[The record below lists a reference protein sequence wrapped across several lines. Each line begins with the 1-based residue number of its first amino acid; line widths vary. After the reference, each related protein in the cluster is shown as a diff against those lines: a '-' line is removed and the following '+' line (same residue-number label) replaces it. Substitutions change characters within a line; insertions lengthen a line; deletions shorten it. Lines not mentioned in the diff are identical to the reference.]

1 MSKAMREEVRGRR
14 YKGEGSRTRQNME
27 KEEECSTW
35 NTKRREMREK
45 VPHGTNKR
53 HEKTTSRG
61 GGFDVMNYNK
71 NGRFRKIHM
80 VELTS

>member
-1 MSKAMREEVRGRR
+1 MREEVRGTRMT
-14 YKGEGSRTRQNME
+14 GEGIRTTQNIG

-35 NTKRREMREK
+35 NTKRWERRKK

-61 GGFDVMNYNK
+61 GGFGVMNYNK

-80 VELTS
+80 VEFTS

>member
-1 MSKAMREEVRGRR
+1 MREEVRGTRMT
-14 YKGEGSRTRQNME
+14 GEGLRTTHNIG

-35 NTKRREMREK
+35 NKQEARKNHLE
-45 VPHGTNKR
+45 
-53 HEKTTSRG
+53 G
-61 GGFDVMNYNK
+61 GGFGVMKYNK